1 MIKTFCENHMGQ
13 NIYLYFDEKSG
24 EGVLI
29 DAGCSERD
37 KQTIKSTI
45 SETNITIKAILL
57 THGHY
62 DHIIMADE
70 MKTITGANIY
80 CHEAEKQV
88 LENPNVNLS
97 IHTINNIIVN
107 ADNFFQDDDV
117 FSFGDITLK
126 VLHTPG
132 HTLGGVCYLD
142 EHNGILF
149 TGDTL
154 FKNSIGR
161 TDFIQGSFPLL
172 IENIKSKLLTLP
184 EKTIVYPGH
193 GQSTTIGDEKK
204 DNQFLS

>member
-1 MIKTFCENHMGQ
+1 
-13 NIYLYFDEKSG
+13 
-24 EGVLI
+24 
-29 DAGCSERD
+29 
-37 KQTIKSTI
+37 
-45 SETNITIKAILL
+45 
-57 THGHY
+57 
-62 DHIIMADE
+62 
-70 MKTITGANIY
+70 
-80 CHEAEKQV
+80 
-88 LENPNVNLS
+88 
-97 IHTINNIIVN
+97 
-107 ADNFFQDDDV
+107 
-117 FSFGDITLK
+117 
-126 VLHTPG
+126 
-132 HTLGGVCYLD
+132 LGGVCYLD